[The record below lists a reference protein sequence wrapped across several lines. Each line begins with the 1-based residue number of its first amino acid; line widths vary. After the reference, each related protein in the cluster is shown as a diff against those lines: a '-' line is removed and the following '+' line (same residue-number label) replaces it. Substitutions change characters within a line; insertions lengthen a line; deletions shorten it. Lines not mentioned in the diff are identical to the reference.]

1 MVRGKKSKCIWVNL
15 NAVISGAERSSPK
28 TIILIKIVLVRRR
41 FRRRIKMAFTFRL
54 C

>member
-28 TIILIKIVLVRRR
+28 TIISHKNSSCQKEVQEKDKDGIYI
-41 FRRRIKMAFTFRL
+41 
-54 C
+54 